1 VVKFDEKTLAGERR
15 IYPFVLLIGIILLLI
30 GILWS
35 GNPAALNSAVLV
47 WAWGTAFFSAGVFW
61 WVDRTFHLED

>member
-15 IYPFVLLIGIILLLI
+15 IYPFVLLIGIIFLLAGLI
-30 GILWS
+30 MASSAG
-35 GNPAALNSAVLV
+35 AAGGAVLV
-47 WAWGTAFFSAGVFW
+47 LGWGVALFSASVFW